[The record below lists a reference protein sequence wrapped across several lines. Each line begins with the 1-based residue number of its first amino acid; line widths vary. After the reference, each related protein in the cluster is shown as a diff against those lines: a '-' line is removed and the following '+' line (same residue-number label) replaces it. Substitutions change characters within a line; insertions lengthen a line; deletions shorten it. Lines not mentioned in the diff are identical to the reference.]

1 MTILVGHVRELWRFP
16 VKSMQG
22 ERLDRAI
29 DVGLGQGVAGDR
41 GWAIRAESVGE
52 IQGGKKISELLGCAA
67 RYVEEPSD
75 GTTPDVE
82 ITLPDGR
89 SVRSDDPSV
98 HAELST
104 ALGVDV
110 TVWPRRPADDVEHY
124 RRRGVID
131 EAEMRR
137 QFALT
142 DDEPLPDFSGIPVA
156 IMQELTEFVSPR
168 GTYFDSTELHL
179 LTSASLASL
188 AALAPDSRIDVRRFR
203 PNFFVDSGDATG
215 FPEEQWFG
223 RRLRIGE
230 LEADVVMIMQRCV
243 MAAHAQADLPYDR
256 SIIRTLVRE
265 TGMNLGIGLNVV
277 RPAAVAPGDPVELLD
292 GEDRA

>member
-1 MTILVGHVRELWRFP
+1 MTNLVGHVRELWRFP

-22 ERLDRAI
+22 EQLDRAAE
-29 DVGLGQGVAGDR
+29 VGTGFGVAGDR
-41 GWAIRAESVGE
+41 GWAIRVESAGE
-52 IQGGKKISELLGCAA
+52 IQGGKKISALLRCAA
-67 RYVEEPSD
+67 RYVEEPA
-75 GTTPDVE
+75 GGATPPVE
-82 ITLPDGR
+82 ITLPDGV
-89 SVRSDDPSV
+89 SVRSDDPGV
-98 HAELST
+98 HAALSE

-110 TVWPRRPADDVEHY
+110 TLWPRQTADDVEHY

-137 QFALT
+137 QFALA
-142 DDEPLPDFSGIPVA
+142 DDEPLPDFSRIPVA
-156 IMQELTEFVSPR
+156 LMQELGEFVSPR
-168 GTYFDSTELHL
+168 GTYFDGTELHL
-179 LTSASLASL
+179 LTTASLDSL

-203 PNFFVDSGDATG
+203 PNLFVDSGDAAG
-215 FPEEQWFG
+215 FPEEDWFG
-223 RRLRIGE
+223 RRMRIGE

-277 RPAAVAPGDPVELLD
+277 KPARVAPGDLVELLD
-292 GEDRA
+292 